1 MAGSTDSQACFD
13 VVLDELEPCCDAG
26 PAHCV
31 DIDLPERFA
40 SQVEAV
46 EWWRLRTR
54 SGAGSGHVPQACTSV
69 GGVEGACASTCLTE
83 VAQNAALLPKDI
95 CGQGEVCVPCVSPL
109 DGQETGVC
117 GVISCGGD
125 ADDTTE
131 GQMPVEDDA
140 SESNMSEADDEV
152 PIGPAPTCCG
162 GAGTCLDAGL
172 VPDQQESSVRTCR
185 REGHRELLCVPN
197 EFIDPTWT
205 PQSCVGQIYWA
216 VTIMMVFAC
225 QNV

>member
-1 MAGSTDSQACFD
+1 MGRVKSVCP
-13 VVLDELEPCCDAG
+13 VLVLWMVRKQG
-26 PAHCV
+26 
-31 DIDLPERFA
+31 
-40 SQVEAV
+40 
-46 EWWRLRTR
+46 
-54 SGAGSGHVPQACTSV
+54 SV
-69 GGVEGACASTCLTE
+69 GSSHV
-83 VAQNAALLPKDI
+83 
-95 CGQGEVCVPCVSPL
+95 
-109 DGQETGVC
+109 
-117 GVISCGGD
+117 GGD

-185 REGHRELLCVPN
+185 REDIESCCAYQMNSLIQPGHRN
-197 EFIDPTWT
+197 HAWDR
-205 PQSCVGQIYWA
+205 IYWA